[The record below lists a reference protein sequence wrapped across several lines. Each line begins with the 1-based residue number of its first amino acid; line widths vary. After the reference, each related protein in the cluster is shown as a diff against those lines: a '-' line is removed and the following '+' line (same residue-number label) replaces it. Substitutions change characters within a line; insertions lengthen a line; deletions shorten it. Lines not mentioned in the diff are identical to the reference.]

1 MKIYE
6 LTKDFNSEIGNTM
19 MIELYYS
26 LGGYNYFNGENEPR
40 GYRLSFTHAYYDGCV
55 KETKPRDNKNFRVFI
70 KEVKRRSSKLED
82 KLSKEVIKYQ
92 DELFDAF
99 SKDDKEEIINIIN
112 KFNI

>member
-1 MKIYE
+1 MILE
-6 LTKDFNSEIGNTM
+6 LTRSFNSDIGNTM
-19 MIELYYS
+19 FIALNYD
-26 LGGYNYFNGENEPR
+26 LGGINCYSTKLEPR
-40 GYRLSFTHAYYDGCV
+40 GYRLSLTHVYYNNGV
-55 KETKPRDNKNFRVFI
+55 KEVRPTDNKNFRVFI